1 MRVNN
6 LVDSRHHGEY
16 GRVRDDGRR
25 DLGLG
30 QGDGQT
36 LAVKR
41 GSALGNDDLK
51 NTQLGIFKR

>member
-6 LVDSRHHGEY
+6 LVDSRHHGEN

-30 QGDGQT
+30 QGKDEGVKGTVSLET
-36 LAVKR
+36 LY
-41 GSALGNDDLK
+41 S
-51 NTQLGIFKR
+51 F